1 VLAYV
6 DLNPVRAGIVE
17 RASDYAWSSARA
29 HIEGLGADPLLD
41 TWAWSELGLDSE
53 PFDPAALLN
62 QEEIGAALGHA
73 TQSGLPLGDAAFVE
87 EMERRFERELRR
99 QLPGPKP
106 KRNTLAARA

>member
-1 VLAYV
+1 MPGAVGLAAA
-6 DLNPVRAGIVE
+6 REGIVA
-17 RASDYAWSSARA
+17 RGSAGGQ
-29 HIEGLGADPLLD
+29 I
-41 TWAWSELGLDSE
+41 
-53 PFDPAALLN
+53 
-62 QEEIGAALGHA
+62 IALGHA